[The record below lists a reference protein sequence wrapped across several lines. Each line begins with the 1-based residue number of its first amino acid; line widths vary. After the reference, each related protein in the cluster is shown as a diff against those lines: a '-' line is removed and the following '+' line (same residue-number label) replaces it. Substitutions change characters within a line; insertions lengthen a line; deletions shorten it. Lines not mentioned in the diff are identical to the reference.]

1 MYVFYVS
8 KTARPFLENRALQ
21 ISKEIN
27 IQAMQQACACLVGT
41 KDWGAFVAQN
51 SGKTD
56 FVRTIYEAHI
66 ENLAENMYAFVVT
79 GNGFLYNMV
88 RILMGTLLQV
98 GKGKLTVQNLENVIK
113 QKKRTLAGE
122 TVPPY
127 GLYLKNVVYESLDEK
142 A

>member
-1 MYVFYVS
+1 
-8 KTARPFLENRALQ
+8 
-21 ISKEIN
+21 
-27 IQAMQQACACLVGT
+27 
-41 KDWGAFVAQN
+41 
-51 SGKTD
+51 
-56 FVRTIYEAHI
+56 
-66 ENLAENMYAFVVT
+66 MYAFVVT